1 MKYEFVSVAAN
12 KSMLFGLDYYEEKQS
27 VMEEKNKCRGII
39 TEMAEKG
46 WRYKGWIPNSFNGEG
61 AVWELDLVFERED

>member
-1 MKYEFVSVAAN
+1 
-12 KSMLFGLDYYEEKQS
+12 
-27 VMEEKNKCRGII
+27 MEEKNKCRGII

-61 AVWELDLVFERED
+61 AVWELDLVFERDD